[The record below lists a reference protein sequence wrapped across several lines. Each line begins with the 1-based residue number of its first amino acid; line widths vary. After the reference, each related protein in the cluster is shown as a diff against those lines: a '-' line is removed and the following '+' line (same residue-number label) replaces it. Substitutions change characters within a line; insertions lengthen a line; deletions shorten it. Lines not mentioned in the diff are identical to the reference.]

1 MPDTPQTQQ
10 TDEVSTKDEKIHA
23 MLEEIHQKRL
33 LLEKKVSQLEKDHF
47 LLYKK
52 TVEQKDKQAIHSILQ
67 HIIDS

>member
-33 LLEKKVSQLEKDHF
+33 LLEKKSVTIRKGSF
-47 LLYKK
+47 F
-52 TVEQKDKQAIHSILQ
+52 VI
-67 HIIDS
+67 